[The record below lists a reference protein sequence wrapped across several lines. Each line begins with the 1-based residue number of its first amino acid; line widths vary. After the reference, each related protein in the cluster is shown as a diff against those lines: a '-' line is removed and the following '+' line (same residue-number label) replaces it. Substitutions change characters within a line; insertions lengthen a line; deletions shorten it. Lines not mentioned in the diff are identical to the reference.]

1 MNPPPIVV
9 LDAPSNLGLRPPA
22 PGKVPGV
29 YRLPAAL
36 RAQGLLARLGAL
48 DGGRVVPPAY
58 SPDPDPAT
66 GFRNG
71 TAIAGYSLALA
82 ERVAEIARA
91 GSFPLVLG
99 GDCSILLGDM
109 LALRMLGRYGLVF
122 IDGHDDYTHVRTP
135 EKYTGYFTAAGLD
148 LALVTGRHGPGALTN
163 LRGLGPY
170 VPEANVVVFGYYDD
184 PNDAEMY
191 AVEGRAQSK
200 LHFMELNQVRGL
212 GAGAAAQA
220 ALARLAAQ
228 GLDQFWLH
236 LDADVLDATVMPAV
250 DSPNPNGL
258 SFAELTEALR
268 VFLGSGRAVG
278 LEVTIFDPDLDPTGE
293 IAAAFT
299 SCLVEAFSQGG
310 VLSQP
315 GSAP

>member
-1 MNPPPIVV
+1 
-9 LDAPSNLGLRPPA
+9 
-22 PGKVPGV
+22 V
-29 YRLPAAL
+29 YKLPEAL
-36 RAQGLLARLGAL
+36 RAQGLLRRLGAL

-71 TAIAGYSLALA
+71 TSIAGYSLALA
-82 ERVAEIARA
+82 ERVAEIVRA

-99 GDCSILLGDM
+99 GDCSILLGNM

-122 IDGHDDYTHVRTP
+122 IDGHDDYTHVREP
-135 EKYTGYFTAAGLD
+135 GKYTGYFTAAGLD
-148 LALVTGRHGPGALTN
+148 LALVTGRHGPPALTD

-170 VPEANVVVFGYYDD
+170 VPEEHVVVFGYYDD
-184 PNDAEMY
+184 PQDAELY
-191 AVEGRAQSK
+191 AVEGRAQAK
-200 LHFMELNQVRGL
+200 LHFMERAQLRAL
-212 GAGAAAQA
+212 GAGAAAEA
-220 ALARLAAQ
+220 ALAHLAAQ

-258 SFAELTEALR
+258 SFAELTDALR

-293 IAAAFT
+293 IAAALAA
-299 SCLVEAFSQGG
+299 CLVEAFA
-310 VLSQP
+310 
-315 GSAP
+315 GSGTIP